1 MRPIDADALK
11 KLLLEERDKIPLEII
26 ERYSFGCPSPNKHGA
41 AMRGGIRK
49 ALRCMEN
56 TPTLDVKP
64 VKHGRWILKSFI
76 PHHVTVDGYLVCP
89 NCNNSFYRIKGTWFK
104 RCPHCGTKMDGKEES
119 KC

>member
-11 KLLLEERDKIPLEII
+11 EALLKERDKIPLEIT
-26 ERYSFGCPSPNKHGA
+26 ELYSLGSPSPNKHGE

-64 VKHGRWILKSFI
+64 AAHGRWILDSFP
-76 PHHVTVDGYLVCP
+76 PHHVTVDGYLICSK
-89 NCNNSFYRIKGTWFK
+89 CNSCFYRIKGRKFK
-104 RCPHCGTKMDGKEES
+104 RCPNCGTKMDGGK
-119 KC
+119 KDG